1 MLKRSN
7 NKYSFV
13 KENISVNVRKYRK
26 SRKMTQEELAEK
38 ADISYDFM
46 RRIESSYGKCG
57 FSVITLYKL
66 AEALGVG
73 MDDLARESNK
83 NYNEE

>member
-1 MLKRSN
+1 MFKKN
-7 NKYSFV
+7 KDNKYSFV
-13 KENISVNVRKYRK
+13 KENISINIRKYRK
-26 SRKMTQEELAEK
+26 TRKLTQEELAEK

-66 AEALGVG
+66 AEALDVSIDELVG
-73 MDDLARESNK
+73 KKNK
-83 NYNEE
+83 

>member
-1 MLKRSN
+1 MFKKNKDS
-7 NKYSFV
+7 KYSFV
-13 KENISVNVRKYRK
+13 KENISINIRKYRK
-26 SRKMTQEELAEK
+26 TRKLTQEELAEK

-66 AEALGVG
+66 AEALDVSIDELVG
-73 MDDLARESNK
+73 KKNK
-83 NYNEE
+83 

>member
-1 MLKRSN
+1 MLKN
-7 NKYSFV
+7 NKNDKYNFV
-13 KENISVNVRKYRK
+13 KENISVNIRKYRK
-26 SRKMTQEELAEK
+26 TRKMTQEELAEK

-66 AEALGVG
+66 AEALDVG
-73 MDDLARESNK
+73 IDDLVGSK
-83 NYNEE
+83 YK